1 MTTEGGAW
9 VVWPPILKI
18 IRLEILGLYHVWLQM
33 AVPTPLLDVTKL
45 LKLHQHCVIREVEM
59 ECCTF
64 LFIYL
69 LVHTSIQQVRR
80 ENANDAGTARR
91 RGAGGQ
97 GREPRRNALASDRL
111 DEAMLVFE
119 AELPVLESF
128 ALLVELAALLLRPL
142 PSPALSVGGQVSG
155 DARQRGG
162 RHWAN
167 LKIFL
172 GPNF

>member
-1 MTTEGGAW
+1 M
-9 VVWPPILKI
+9 
-18 IRLEILGLYHVWLQM
+18 
-33 AVPTPLLDVTKL
+33 
-45 LKLHQHCVIREVEM
+45 
-59 ECCTF
+59 F
-64 LFIYL
+64 LFIYP

-119 AELPVLESF
+119 AELPVLGSLP
-128 ALLVELAALLLRPL
+128 LLVDIAALLRLTL
-142 PSPALSVGGQVSG
+142 PSLALSVGGQVSG

>member
-1 MTTEGGAW
+1 MASLT
-9 VVWPPILKI
+9 PNYLSQF
-18 IRLEILGLYHVWLQM
+18 LGLYHVWLQT
-33 AVPTPLLDVTKL
+33 AIPNPLLDVTKL

-80 ENANDAGTARR
+80 ENANDAGTARQ

-111 DEAMLVFE
+111 DKAMLVFE
-119 AELPVLESF
+119 AELPILESLP
-128 ALLVELAALLLRPL
+128 LLVDIAALLRLTL
-142 PSPALSVGGQVSG
+142 PSLALSVGGQVSG

>member
-1 MTTEGGAW
+1 MGSLASNTPNYPSGF
-9 VVWPPILKI
+9 
-18 IRLEILGLYHVWLQM
+18 LGRYHVWLQI
-33 AVPTPLLDVTKL
+33 AVPTPLLDVTSLKL
-45 LKLHQHCVIREVEM
+45 LKLRQCCAIREVEM

-111 DEAMLVFE
+111 DRRCWCLRLSCPSSGRSPSWWTCSPLAF
-119 AELPVLESF
+119 APPVP
-128 ALLVELAALLLRPL
+128 R
-142 PSPALSVGGQVSG
+142 SVCLGAKCPETLGSEGGG
-155 DARQRGG
+155 
-162 RHWAN
+162 
-167 LKIFL
+167 I
-172 GPNF
+172 GPI

>member
-1 MTTEGGAW
+1 MQC
-9 VVWPPILKI
+9 I
-18 IRLEILGLYHVWLQM
+18 
-33 AVPTPLLDVTKL
+33 
-45 LKLHQHCVIREVEM
+45 IREVEM

-91 RGAGGQ
+91 RGAGGR
-97 GREPRRNALASDRL
+97 GREPRRNALASDL
-111 DEAMLVFE
+111 SGLKAMLVFE

-128 ALLVELAALLLRPL
+128 ALLVELAALLLQPL